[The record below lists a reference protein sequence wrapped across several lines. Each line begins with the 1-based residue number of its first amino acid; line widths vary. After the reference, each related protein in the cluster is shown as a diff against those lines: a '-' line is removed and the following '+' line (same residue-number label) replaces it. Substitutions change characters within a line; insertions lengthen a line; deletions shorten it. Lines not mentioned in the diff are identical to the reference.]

1 MKNSIGIK
9 SLIVKIFSLLLL
21 VNMTTWANN
30 IYDGTSKEA
39 YINESTTL
47 NSNSIA
53 LNETVEVSLDSFS
66 NIGIFILI
74 VLSSILGAF
83 FMRDEFSKTLENS
96 L

>member
-1 MKNSIGIK
+1 MK
-9 SLIVKIFSLLLL
+9 SLLVKIFTLLLL
-21 VNMTTWANN
+21 FNMTTLANN
-30 IYDGTSKEA
+30 IYEGTSHEL
-39 YINESTTL
+39 YIYESTTL
-47 NSNSIA
+47 DSSSIA
-53 LNETVEVSLDSFS
+53 LNETVEISLDSFS